1 MADPAHQNERTPL
14 LAHQKCPS
22 SLLRSLNVASSS
34 VSNSSLGDRA
44 ASTTNDQTCLV
55 SAPCKTVEDEETNQV
70 LETSTPIGRIILVL
84 LIGGFISNADGSLL
98 LATHPII
105 ASEFNALQDSSWLVT
120 SFALAMAAT
129 QPLYGK
135 LSDIYG
141 RKSLLLLAYTLF
153 GFGWYVLLHSFPTLN
168 DLIPGQP
175 SSRRRN
181 IDVASHSWKSHLWSR
196 RFRDDNPRLHPHY

>member
-1 MADPAHQNERTPL
+1 MANPVQNSERTPL
-14 LAHQKCPS
+14 LLHQKSVS
-22 SLLRSLNVASSS
+22 SLASSLSLTSSS
-34 VSNSSLGDRA
+34 VSSSSSQDHA
-44 ASTTNDQTCLV
+44 ASTTNDYPRSA
-55 SAPCKTVEDEETNQV
+55 SAPYKTAADEEANPI
-70 LETSTPIGRIILVL
+70 LETSTPISRIILVL

-153 GFGWYVLLHSFPTLN
+153 GLGWYVLLHASPILN
-168 DLIPGQP
+168 KLILGQP
-175 SSRRRN
+175 SRRRRN
-181 IDVASHSWKSHLWSR
+181 INVANHSWEGHIWSR
-196 RFRDDNPRLHPHY
+196 RFRHDNPRLHPHH